1 MKRDNKGHPVTV
13 ESASDEKFGGSQ
25 RRLMTILASAGS
37 ALLATGGIVAALTM
51 SAGAQLPFSPE
62 AAASSVTA
70 TPGFGSNRDSGF
82 DLRRPQFTAQAPA
95 TPGQVECIPNLSRSA
110 CPPSRNVADS
120 AAAGWLRAAQGPYTA
135 IQSSLQTA
143 ASEMQ
148 AQNMD
153 GVRSACQQILSNS
166 QRLRNTLPSP
176 DEALTA
182 EVEGAVSELITAAN
196 MCLGPDATSNAQALM
211 SHVEQANAHF
221 ANAQQI
227 MESKS
232 P

>member
-1 MKRDNKGHPVTV
+1 MAVVAG
-13 ESASDEKFGGSQ
+13 
-25 RRLMTILASAGS
+25 AGS
-37 ALLATGGIVAALTM
+37 ALLAAGGIVAAVTM

-62 AAASSVTA
+62 AAATVTA

-95 TPGQVECIPNLSRSA
+95 TPGQVECIPNLSRTA
-110 CPPSRNVADS
+110 CPPVRDRADS
-120 AAAGWLRAAQGPYTA
+120 AAAGWMNEAQGPYTA

-153 GVRSACQQILSNS
+153 GVRSACKQILSNS